1 MLKLENNC
9 YFLFFISYILLGG
22 KMLLSSLQEKDVIN
36 LFDGKKIGIIIDASV
51 DKNGKIIELSVQKK
65 RFFFFSSSSTL
76 IKWNQ
81 IDKIGKDVILV
92 NVSG

>member
-1 MLKLENNC
+1 
-9 YFLFFISYILLGG
+9 
-22 KMLLSSLQEKDVIN
+22 MLLSSLQEKDVIN
-36 LFDGKKIGIIIDASV
+36 LVDGKKIGVIIDASV
-51 DKNGKIIELSVQKK
+51 DKNGRIIELSVQKK
-65 RFFFFSSSSTL
+65 RFFFFSSSSSL

>member
-1 MLKLENNC
+1 
-9 YFLFFISYILLGG
+9 
-22 KMLLSSLQEKDVIN
+22 MLLSNLQEKDVIN
-36 LFDGKKIGIIIDASV
+36 LADGKKIGIIIDASV
-51 DKNGKIIELSVQKK
+51 DKNGRIIELSVQKK

-92 NVSG
+92 NVSS

>member
-1 MLKLENNC
+1 
-9 YFLFFISYILLGG
+9 
-22 KMLLSSLQEKDVIN
+22 MLLSSLQEKDVIN
-36 LFDGKKIGIIIDASV
+36 WFDGKKIGVIIDSSV
-51 DKNGKIIELSVQKK
+51 DKNGKIIELSVQRK

-92 NVSG
+92 NVSS